1 MLSADLP
8 VLYSRL
14 GQCSCLLNQ
23 APVTRGSLS
32 CRKMK
37 RQAQAQVLETGD
49 CNPHKIGI
57 KLGFNNLNESKII
70 YLARNWMQEVI
81 CPVLTCKE

>member
-1 MLSADLP
+1 MLSPDLP
-8 VLYSRL
+8 VLCSRL

-57 KLGFNNLNESKII
+57 KLGFNNLNESKIN
-70 YLARNWMQEVI
+70 LSSKELDARSHLS
-81 CPVLTCKE
+81 CSDL